1 MNLKLIIT
9 TPSFNNKIL
18 LWLSAAIIGCL
29 PLRVCLDLLDAS
41 FRQSAFYFS
50 ESFLFSSVWLFFVPF
65 TFLQY
70 MHAGR
75 VTSKGAF
82 ILFILLPTA
91 IHLLAYP
98 ALVWIISKL
107 FFDHTFSY
115 WQNFQYGLTE
125 YALTILAIYSVPLLL
140 FQPSEKTEA
149 QQPINSANLPAFLPR
164 PILVNIIVSDGNQ
177 RLSISVNEIVYIG
190 ANPPYVTIHHHAKS
204 YLHSA
209 TLKSVLPKL
218 DQQRFIRI
226 HKSVI
231 VNLSMVQSYRSRLNG
246 DYDVTMLGGTV
257 LRLSR
262 IYASQFKEK
271 FKLIGLQ

>member
-1 MNLKLIIT
+1 
-9 TPSFNNKIL
+9 
-18 LWLSAAIIGCL
+18 
-29 PLRVCLDLLDAS
+29 
-41 FRQSAFYFS
+41 
-50 ESFLFSSVWLFFVPF
+50 
-65 TFLQY
+65 

-107 FFDHTFSY
+107 FFDHTFTY

-125 YALTILAIYSVPLLL
+125 YALTILAIYSIALLL
-140 FQPSEKTEA
+140 FRSSVKTNTLRTV
-149 QQPINSANLPAFLPR
+149 NSASLPLTPLR
-164 PILVNIIVSDGNQ
+164 STITQIVVAEGHQ
-177 RLSISVNEIVYIG
+177 RLSISTSEVSYII
-190 ANPPYVTIHHHAKS
+190 ANSPYVTIHHHAKS
-204 YLHSA
+204 YLHSD
-209 TLKSVLPKL
+209 TLKSMLPKL

-231 VNLSMVQSYRSRLNG
+231 VNISMVQSYRSRLNG